1 MEFVAII
8 LSVVS
13 LLIAAT
19 SLGWNIY
26 RDVVLKPRVKVS
38 VSKSSVGSEGRG
50 LKDHLMISAVNYGPG
65 KVQLNIIRFLHS
77 ARLLKKQKHGVLIHD
92 YTNPLSSKL
101 PATLE
106 VGEEV
111 HYLFPWD
118 AENLCSRSPSQIG
131 IRDSF
136 SRTHWAPSKEVKKVN
151 YEWQQS
157 FADESV

>member
-1 MEFVAII
+1 MEYVAIT

-38 VSKSSVGSEGRG
+38 VSKAAVGSEGCG
-50 LKDHLMISAVNYGPG
+50 LRDYLTISAVNFGPG
-65 KVQLNIIRFLHS
+65 KVQLNIIRFLHRS
-77 ARLLKKQKHGVLIHD
+77 RMLKQQRHGVLIHD
-92 YTNPLSSKL
+92 YENPLSSKL

-106 VGEEV
+106 VGEQV
-111 HYLFPWD
+111 TYLFPWNS
-118 AENLCSRSPSQIG
+118 ENLCSRTPSHIG

-136 SRTHWAPSKEVKKVN
+136 DRTHWAPSNEVKKVIE
-151 YEWQQS
+151 EWQQA
-157 FADESV
+157 FGEESV

>member
-1 MEFVAII
+1 MESVAIT

-38 VSKSSVGSEGRG
+38 VSKAAVGSEGRG
-50 LKDHLMISAVNYGPG
+50 LKDHLMISAVNFGPG
-65 KVQLNIIRFLHS
+65 KVQLNIIRFLHRS
-77 ARLLKKQKHGVLIHD
+77 RMLKKQRHGVLIHD
-92 YTNPLSSKL
+92 YENPLSSKL

-106 VGEEV
+106 VGEEAT
-111 HYLFPWD
+111 YLFPWNS
-118 AENLCSRSPSQIG
+118 ENLCSRTPSHVG

-151 YEWQQS
+151 DEWQQA
-157 FADESV
+157 FGDESV